1 MKKQLADYS
10 YPSPFYDDP
19 NFTNSMFHI
28 PREILCVTIAP
39 QKTLQNK
46 YQWQVQNNSMPMLL
60 SGSIWLIIIP

>member
-1 MKKQLADYS
+1 MTKQLADFS

-19 NFTNSMFHI
+19 NFTNLMVHI
-28 PREILCVTIAP
+28 PREVLCVTIAP

-46 YQWQVQNNSMPMLL
+46 YQWQVQNNSMPMPL